1 MSKVRVPLLLDSGGV
16 PPGREGT
23 FMSGI
28 DDAAALPQAQRRI
41 EDVQGHWLLAR
52 LGKRVLRPGGAAM
65 TTAMLQA
72 AGLPDADVVEFAP
85 GMGRTA
91 LEILGMG
98 PRSYVGVDADADAA
112 RRVTGVL
119 AGRGRCLHADASDTG
134 LPDRS
139 ADVVVGEAM
148 LTMQT
153 DRGKT
158 AILNEAARLLRPGGR
173 YAIHELGLQ
182 PDDLDPTVSTEIKRA
197 LARSIKVNARPLTVA
212 EWSILLR
219 GAGLDIQSA
228 HTAPMELLRL
238 RRNLQDEGIAGI
250 ARITGNLVRW
260 PAARRRIL
268 DMRTT
273 FNRYQDSL
281 IAVSIIARKPEENL
295 THE

>member
-72 AGLPDADVVEFAP
+72 A
-85 GMGRTA
+85 
-91 LEILGMG
+91 
-98 PRSYVGVDADADAA
+98 
-112 RRVTGVL
+112 
-119 AGRGRCLHADASDTG
+119 G

-219 GAGLDIQSA
+219 GAGLDVQSA